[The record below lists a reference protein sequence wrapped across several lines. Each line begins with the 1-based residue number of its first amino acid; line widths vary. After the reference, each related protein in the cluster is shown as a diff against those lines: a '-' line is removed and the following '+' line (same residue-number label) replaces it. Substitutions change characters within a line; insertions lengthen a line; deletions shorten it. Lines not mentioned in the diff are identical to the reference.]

1 MTVTVP
7 TVELLTSRTKLIAG
21 RDQTVDVLVRVTP
34 PARAE
39 NGNQRPRLNL
49 SLVVDRSGSMNG
61 DKMER
66 ARSATAYCIDQ
77 LMATDRVS
85 VVVFDDQIELLVPS
99 QPVENRELIKERLS
113 TVYARNSTALHA
125 AWVNGG
131 MQVSEHLDS
140 VAVNRVLLVTD
151 GLANIGLTNTDE
163 IVSQAAGLFARG
175 VSTSTIG
182 IGEDFNEDLL
192 IPMAMAGGG
201 NSWHVEKPEDMQ
213 RVFSVELQGL
223 MSQFAHSATLGAIPA
238 DGVRV
243 VDFLNDY
250 VLNETGRYKLPDLQ
264 VGTSLEM
271 VLQLRIPPQPTGTR
285 LRLLDIKIGYTQQDR
300 TVGEVVKSVLD
311 IEFETE
317 DAVRQLPINNEVA
330 KVAALLMNAR
340 ARKEAIQYMDQGNRA
355 MAGQVLANA
364 LGATQVACAP
374 MAASPE
380 VQAEYK
386 ALADLQAA
394 VAMPQQTKAVRKQMA
409 YSANW
414 RQRGK

>member
-1 MTVTVP
+1 
-7 TVELLTSRTKLIAG
+7 
-21 RDQTVDVLVRVTP
+21 
-34 PARAE
+34 
-39 NGNQRPRLNL
+39 
-49 SLVVDRSGSMNG
+49 
-61 DKMER
+61 
-66 ARSATAYCIDQ
+66 
-77 LMATDRVS
+77 
-85 VVVFDDQIELLVPS
+85 
-99 QPVENRELIKERLS
+99 
-113 TVYARNSTALHA
+113 
-125 AWVNGG
+125 

-151 GLANIGLTNTDE
+151 GLANIGLTNSDE
-163 IVSQAAGLFARG
+163 IVSQAAGLFSRG

-213 RVFSVELQGL
+213 RIFSVELQGL

-250 VLNETGRYKLPDLQ
+250 ALNETGRYKLPDLQ

-271 VLQLRIPPQPTGTR
+271 ILQLRVPAQSKGTG
-285 LRLLDIKIGYTQQDR
+285 LRLLDIKIGYTPQDR
-300 TVGEVVKSVLD
+300 TVGEVVKGVLD
-311 IEFETE
+311 IEFDTE
-317 DAVRQLPINNEVA
+317 DAVRQLAVNNEVA

-386 ALADLQAA
+386 ALADLRAA

-409 YSANW
+409 YSANS